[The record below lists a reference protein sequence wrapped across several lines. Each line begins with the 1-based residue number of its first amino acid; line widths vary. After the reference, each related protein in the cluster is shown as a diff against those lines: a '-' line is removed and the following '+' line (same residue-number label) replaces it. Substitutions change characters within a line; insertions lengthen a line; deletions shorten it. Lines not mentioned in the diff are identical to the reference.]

1 MKRQRKSLR
10 AHLLWDQQQDRSIVR
25 SILSAIVVVIIFR
38 QLWLGNYENVFIGL
52 LTLVLFAVPG
62 FLGNRLGLDLPPLL
76 RNIVFCFIFAAE
88 ILGEISSFFTK
99 VPFWD
104 AMLHTTTGFL
114 MAAVGFSLVDLLNRD
129 EQISFHLSPFFLA
142 VVAFC
147 FSMTIGVLWEFFEF
161 SADQLLHIDMQK
173 DTVIHTINSVS
184 LDPDG
189 LNVVHHV
196 QVDSVIINGEDWTE
210 TLGGYLDIGLMDTM
224 KDLFVNFIGAVVFS
238 VIGYFYV
245 KTRGKGKIARN
256 LIPKVRRNAAA
267 PAASEATTNETN
279 RKDCTSNENE
289 TTCRPADHD

>member
-1 MKRQRKSLR
+1 MKRRGKSLR
-10 AHLLWDQQQDRSIVR
+10 AHMLWDQQQDRSIVR

-88 ILGEISSFFTK
+88 ILGEISSFFTR

-196 QVDSVIINGEDWTE
+196 QVDSVIVNGEDWTE
-210 TLGGYLDIGLMDTM
+210 TLGGYLDIGLIDTM

-256 LIPKVRRNAAA
+256 LIPKVRHSHAA
-267 PAASEATTNETN
+267 PAASETNTNETN
-279 RKDCTSNENE
+279 RKDCIPNENE